1 MNLNQGVPADRR
13 DSLLHGM
20 TTVEE
25 LEPAHSP
32 PRLDQKSTRL
42 RRATAFVVPPVA
54 FAGLFVAA
62 WYGFSYLVLTDRN
75 RFLVPPPHIVWHEG
89 LGHPA
94 GRAQL
99 LEGLWVTT
107 QEAMVG
113 LAVAILIGLSFAVLM
128 SQARWVERSFYPWAV
143 VLQTIPVLAL
153 VPLIGIWFGRGFV
166 GRVIVC
172 VLIALFP
179 IITNSLFGLQ
189 SADEGLHDLL
199 TLHGADRATRFRKL
213 ELRAAVPAMFTGFRI
228 SAGLSVIG
236 AIVGEFFFVRG
247 GQSGLGN
254 LLDLYRGQLETSRL
268 LTALFLSSMLG
279 ILVFWGFT
287 WIGNFLIRSW
297 HETAH
302 VEVP

>member
-1 MNLNQGVPADRR
+1 
-13 DSLLHGM
+13 M
-20 TTVEE
+20 TTIDDVPTAVTRE
-25 LEPAHSP
+25 H
-32 PRLDQKSTRL
+32 PRNHI
-42 RRATAFVVPPVA
+42 RRTASFVVPPLV

-62 WYGFSYLVLTDRN
+62 WYAFSYLVLDDDN
-75 RFLVPPPHIVWHEG
+75 RFLVPPPHQVWQEG
-89 LGHPA
+89 LGDTEA
-94 GRAQL
+94 RTQL
-99 LEGLWVTT
+99 LSGLWITT
-107 QEAMVG
+107 EEALVGLVIAMVLG
-113 LAVAILIGLSFAVLM
+113 MSFAISM

-153 VPLIGIWFGRGFV
+153 VPLIGIWFGRGFS

-179 IITNSLFGLQ
+179 IITNTLFGLQ

-199 TLHGADRATRFRKL
+199 TLHSARRVTRFSKL
-213 ELRAAVPAMFTGFRI
+213 ELRAALPAIFTGFRI

-268 LTALFLSSMLG
+268 FTALFLSSMLG
-279 ILVFWGFT
+279 IVVFWSFT
-287 WIGNFLIRSW
+287 WVGNILTRSW
-297 HETAH
+297 HESSQSEA
-302 VEVP
+302 P